1 MIDPA
6 KLQRR
11 LRAWQSSQMDCGGD
25 GCSYCRVCRRLEFLE
40 YVSMVAPR
48 DIPCSVESNDE
59 VDRYI
64 RRTYGNIVQ
73 EGPVT
78 SP

>member
-1 MIDPA
+1 MAIPRA
-6 KLQRR
+6 KLDRR
-11 LRAWQSSQMDCGGD
+11 LAAWQSSQMDCGGD

-48 DIPCSVESNDE
+48 DIPSSVERDDD

-64 RRTYGNIVQ
+64 RRTYGNIV
-73 EGPVT
+73 
-78 SP
+78 